1 MDTRV
6 SLFLLLDYKTYYGVD
21 KTLDDAVELIRDI
34 PSATLINYVSGFNA
48 NLYLHDNDDSTGKIQ
63 FQLVNSLLGKC
74 DAKELEKWRNVVM
87 QESSKGFMPI
97 MFYNYSNLLFYNV
110 IFENYNNK
118 QTRDLTSDEAKSVFD
133 AYLIINGIV
142 NNKYNIDY
150 ETFQDEIKNGNVEN
164 VTITNFIYQRD
175 YSSTLD
181 FNNQINRGKAFFD
194 YLENDVCYKNSI
206 HDYYKIK
213 HVKGWQRMYKAIL
226 FVIAKMRINENQRC
240 QMVDLSYEIQ
250 NKLLDEQ
257 YLDTLCVNDKITDYS
272 DDVSFKTL
280 RETPLYKFDNYRY
293 FVLDVNFLFDQFY
306 KNQVFSFSAFL
317 KQKGEKKD
325 FLSDKGKHFVEETYL
340 PKIINQCFPRYIRY
354 YNDDCKDSH
363 CEELCDAYIRENSK
377 ICIIECKDVLLKA
390 EIKNSGDRKML
401 FDEFDKKFVKNE
413 KGKQKGITQ
422 LFNAIIDINDNSISF
437 DKDIPNGVLEIY
449 PIVIYT
455 DNSFGIDGLNK
466 YYRKLFEKKIEA
478 TKIQVKVN
486 PIVFINLSYFEMHCE
501 YYSNNHLN
509 IWNIIDKYHD
519 YIKDEKYKL
528 TPFEI
533 YSRLY
538 MNLFVP
544 DDISLSNSFQ
554 KNFSLIMNS

>member
-87 QESSKGFMPI
+87 QESSKVFMPI

-340 PKIINQCFPRYIRY
+340 PKIINQC
-354 YNDDCKDSH
+354 
-363 CEELCDAYIRENSK
+363 
-377 ICIIECKDVLLKA
+377 
-390 EIKNSGDRKML
+390 
-401 FDEFDKKFVKNE
+401 
-413 KGKQKGITQ
+413 
-422 LFNAIIDINDNSISF
+422 
-437 DKDIPNGVLEIY
+437 
-449 PIVIYT
+449 
-455 DNSFGIDGLNK
+455 
-466 YYRKLFEKKIEA
+466 
-478 TKIQVKVN
+478 
-486 PIVFINLSYFEMHCE
+486 LS
-501 YYSNNHLN
+501 
-509 IWNIIDKYHD
+509 
-519 YIKDEKYKL
+519 
-528 TPFEI
+528 
-533 YSRLY
+533 
-538 MNLFVP
+538 
-544 DDISLSNSFQ
+544 
-554 KNFSLIMNS
+554 

>member
-1 MDTRV
+1 M
-6 SLFLLLDYKTYYGVD
+6 FLLLDYKTYYGVD

-181 FNNQINRGKAFFD
+181 FRNQVVRGVEFFKF
-194 YLENDVCYKNSI
+194 LEKNDAYGKFLPN
-206 HDYYKIK
+206 YYKDNNIENYPNMFK
-213 HVKGWQRMYKAIL
+213 NLMTI
-226 FVIAKMRINENQRC
+226 IAYIGIENQERC
-240 QMVDLSYEIQ
+240 QMVDLTSEIAD
-250 NKLLDEQ
+250 NWVNEK
-257 YLDTLCVNDKITDYS
+257 YLDTLCINNEIGTYVE
-272 DDVSFKTL
+272 DVSFKIL
-280 RETPLYKFDNYRY
+280 REKPLFRINRFKF
-293 FVLDVNFLFDQFY
+293 FVLDVNFLLDQFY
-306 KNQVFSFSAFL
+306 KAQIFSLNSFIQQNGGGSN
-317 KQKGEKKD
+317 
-325 FLSDKGKHFVEETYL
+325 FLSDKGKYFIEENYL
-340 PKIINQCFPRYIRY
+340 PKVLDKCFPNYVRY
-354 YNDDCKDSH
+354 YSSSCKDSNGD
-363 CEELCDAYIRENSK
+363 ELCDAYIRDKNK
-377 ICIIECKDVLLKA
+377 ICVIECKDVLLNA
-390 EIKNSGDRKML
+390 DIKNGGDRKKL

-422 LFNAIIDINDNSISF
+422 LVNAVKDINDNSVSF
-437 DKDIPNGVLEIY
+437 DSSIKNEGLEIF
-449 PIVIYT
+449 PVVIYT
-455 DNSFGIDGLNK
+455 DNSFGIEGLNK
-466 YYRKLFEKKIEA
+466 YYRELFENRIKGIEL
-478 TKIQVKVN
+478 KVH
-486 PIVFINLSYFEMHCE
+486 PIVFINLSYFEMHFE
-501 YYSNNHLN
+501 FYANNQLN
-509 IWNIIDKYHD
+509 IWDMIDKYNE
-519 YIKDEKYKL
+519 YVKDCKYEL

-538 MNLFVP
+538 MNLYIP
-544 DDISLSNSFQ
+544 TDIDSSDSFQ
-554 KNFSLIMNS
+554 ECLSL